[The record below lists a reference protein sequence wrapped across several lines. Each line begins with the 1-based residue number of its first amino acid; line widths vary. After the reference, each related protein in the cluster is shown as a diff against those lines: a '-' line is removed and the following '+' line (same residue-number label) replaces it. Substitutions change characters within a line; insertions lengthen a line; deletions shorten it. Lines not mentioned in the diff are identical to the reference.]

1 MGLRPRGVRAHFPA
15 PILAPVSSPP
25 SLSPTAS
32 LTAPGKMSADA
43 EVGASDAAGGYAA
56 AAAGGYAAAAA
67 GDIFSDSRAAVDAL
81 YHTKE
86 TFFTADPEEKESRLQ
101 NESRPALQLLD
112 SIPLGIH
119 LFPGCF
125 LSCIS

>member
-1 MGLRPRGVRAHFPA
+1 
-15 PILAPVSSPP
+15 
-25 SLSPTAS
+25 
-32 LTAPGKMSADA
+32 MSADA
-43 EVGASDAAGGYAA
+43 GVGAA
-56 AAAGGYAAAAA
+56 AAAGGYTAAAAA
-67 GDIFSDSRAAVDAL
+67 SGGYAVAASDIFSGARAAVDAL

-119 LFPGCF
+119 LFPG
-125 LSCIS
+125 